1 MHRNK
6 ETPEAHISP
15 FEKLKAQKTEK
26 FLAENLKGHEE
37 LTTDYINIYT
47 RMKKEYNMTKKLTV
61 PQIIKD
67 KLQSIRNNKF
77 PLDDLINME
86 DGYSVLGNYVNNADN
101 VSSEEEHLI
110 LLYLSG
116 SSDVELVAEGVDLKA
131 GDEVVLPD
139 GSLLILDTDV
149 SLSGSVTNE

>member
-47 RMKKEYNMTKKLTV
+47 RIKKEYNMTKKLTV

-67 KLQSIRNNKF
+67 RLQTLRNSKF
-77 PLDDLINME
+77 PLNDLIATE
-86 DGYSVLGNYVNNADN
+86 GGLTKLGTYIGDGGE
-101 VSSEEEHLI
+101 VSSEDEHLI

-116 SSDVELVAEGVDLKA
+116 SDDVELVAEGVDLKA

-139 GSLLILDTDV
+139 GSSFTLDTDV
-149 SLSGSVTNE
+149 SLSGSVTDE